1 MSRKDLLLEQAALGE
16 IPGGQSMLEN
26 EQEMLEHIKKSNEQI
41 LCDYPVM
48 DMKFAVLSKMAQ
60 AESKPRK
67 IRTYFTVQSIMA
79 AAAVLCFALLIPLGL
94 SRAGVLSGS
103 SEQSLSNPFSLEGAS
118 ERIKGA
124 GSKLFVYKKDGNKA
138 VRLPSLTHVSSGD
151 IIQVSYIAAGAKYGF
166 IFSADGNGTL
176 TQHFPDK
183 GKDAGL
189 LNAKG
194 EVPLDF
200 SYKLDDAPGFERFF
214 LVTSADSFSTTD
226 ISAVLNAVKK
236 AGSSSD
242 SDFSEYLP
250 KGAAIQD
257 ILLLK

>member
-16 IPGGQSMLEN
+16 ILEGQTMLQN
-26 EQEMLEHIKKSNEQI
+26 EQELLEHIKKSNEQI
-41 LCDYPVM
+41 LSEYPAV

-60 AESKPRK
+60 KEEKPRK

-94 SRAGVLSGS
+94 SRTGVFSGS
-103 SEQSLSNPFSLEGAS
+103 AGDALSNPFSIEGAS
-118 ERIKGA
+118 ERVKGN
-124 GSKLFVYKKDGNKA
+124 GSKLFVYRQDGKKA
-138 VRLPSLTHVSSGD
+138 VRLKTLAHVDSGD
-151 IIQVSYIAAGAKYGF
+151 VLQVSYIAAGASYGF
-166 IFSADGNGTL
+166 IFSVDGNGTL

-183 GKDAGL
+183 GKEAGL
-189 LNAKG
+189 LNVKG

-214 LVTSADSFSTTD
+214 LVTSASVFSTSD
-226 ISAVLNAVKK
+226 IAPVLNAVKT
-236 AGSSSD
+236 AGAASNK
-242 SDFSEYLP
+242 DFSEYLP
-250 KGAAIQD
+250 KGTSIQD